1 MLKVLLLASVIPFIS
16 TLFCI
21 VGENDGNEIA
31 TFQEC
36 EPDYT
41 NCFTKVE
48 KAPPHY
54 LVRLH
59 PKPDITKMGCM
70 KKSECNE
77 GKESDAC
84 YYGIFLPICQS
95 VQCCKRNFCN
105 SPQYLLP
112 LLPSTTPVTTTKS
125 DLSTTST
132 TSSTTMISQSDG
144 TTSAENFVFVNNINK
159 LIALTLVCIEMLKVL
174 LLSSILSFAFSLEC
188 YFQNALDDVFKES
201 YTPFVGLG
209 CASDSGCA
217 DATRSCEIK
226 VLAKKFSNSKSVQC
240 CKGHLCNSS
249 NVNSSPI
256 LVAIILIA
264 FTSVSY

>member
-95 VQCCKRNFCN
+95 
-105 SPQYLLP
+105 
-112 LLPSTTPVTTTKS
+112 
-125 DLSTTST
+125 
-132 TSSTTMISQSDG
+132 
-144 TTSAENFVFVNNINK
+144 
-159 LIALTLVCIEMLKVL
+159 
-174 LLSSILSFAFSLEC
+174 
-188 YFQNALDDVFKES
+188 
-201 YTPFVGLG
+201 
-209 CASDSGCA
+209 

-249 NVNSSPI
+249 NLTYTLECYFQSSEKMACELLKMLSI
-256 LVAIILIA
+256 N
-264 FTSVSY
+264 